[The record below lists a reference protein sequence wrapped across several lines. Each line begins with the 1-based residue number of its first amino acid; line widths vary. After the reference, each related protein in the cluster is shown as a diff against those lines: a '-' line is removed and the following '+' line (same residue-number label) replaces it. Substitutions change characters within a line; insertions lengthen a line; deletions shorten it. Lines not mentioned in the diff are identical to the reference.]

1 MFAGMATRNN
11 NSERRRVLGVI
22 AGLLVAVV
30 IFSGW
35 MKLRNGNTVTVRTE
49 AVARQDI
56 ASVIS
61 TNGKIEPVNNFE
73 AHAPAPAIVKRILV
87 AEGDHV
93 KAGQLLLQL
102 DDADA
107 RAQAARAL
115 AQLRAAEADLQAV
128 KSGGTHEEILN
139 NRAGLI
145 KAQTERDESRRNL
158 QALERLQQS
167 GGASAGE
174 VQAAQERL
182 RKAETDVQLLEDKQ
196 AGRFSTPEVAKVEAS
211 AAQARA
217 AYDAAQDLLKNS
229 NIRAPFA
236 GSVYQLPVKPGAYVN
251 SGQLLVQVANLEK
264 VQVRAFV
271 DEPEIGRLARGQKV
285 EIKWDAIPGRIWI
298 GAVSH
303 IPTVVTMV
311 GTRTVGELTCEIQN
325 ADRKLLPNV
334 NVNVSIVTAR
344 NGDTLTVSRESV
356 HDSNGKRYVFKIVDD
371 RIQSQE
377 VKTGITSLTRVEVVQ
392 GLEQGARIALGAVN
406 AQPLRNGM
414 EVRVIE
420 R

>member
-1 MFAGMATRNN
+1 MAARNN
-11 NSERRRVLGVI
+11 NSERRRLFGVI
-22 AGLLVAVV
+22 AALLAAVV

-49 AVARQDI
+49 TVSRQDI
-56 ASVIS
+56 SSVIS

-73 AHAPAPAIVKRILV
+73 AHAPAPAIVKRVLA

-107 RAQAARAL
+107 RAQSARAL
-115 AQLRAAEADLQAV
+115 ALLKAAEADLQAV
-128 KSGGTHEEILN
+128 KSGGTHEEILTIHAN
-139 NRAGLI
+139 LV
-145 KAQTERDESRRNL
+145 KAQTERDEARRSL

-174 VQAAQERL
+174 VQTAQERL
-182 RKAETDVQLLEDKQ
+182 KKAEADAQLLEDKQ
-196 AGRFSTPEVAKVEAS
+196 SGRFSSPEVAKVEAS

-229 NIRAPFA
+229 NVRAPFA

-271 DEPEIGRLARGQKV
+271 DEPEIGRLATGQKV
-285 EIKWDAIPGRIWI
+285 EIKWDAIPGRIWT
-298 GAVSH
+298 GTVSH

-311 GTRTVGELTCEIQN
+311 NTRTVGEITCEIPN

-344 NGDTLTVSRESV
+344 NGNTLTISRESV
-356 HDSNGKRYVFKIVDD
+356 HESDGKRYVFKIVDD
-371 RIQSQE
+371 RLQSQE

-392 GLEQGARIALGAVN
+392 GLDQGVRIALGAVN